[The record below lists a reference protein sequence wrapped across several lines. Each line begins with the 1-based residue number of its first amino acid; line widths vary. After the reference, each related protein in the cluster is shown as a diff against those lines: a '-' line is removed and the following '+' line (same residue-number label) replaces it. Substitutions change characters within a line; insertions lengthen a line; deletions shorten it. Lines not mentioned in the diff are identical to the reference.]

1 MKWWGNDKSET
12 WVYKQGNDWWMMKP
26 SRKIKDARPRP
37 QNKKRTEEERQKVNW
52 RQVLLS
58 SLFGALIGT
67 GAFFLFLTYFLI
79 KNAL

>member
-1 MKWWGNDKSET
+1 MKWWGNDRSET

-37 QNKKRTEEERQKVNW
+37 QNKKRTEEEQQKVNW

-58 SLFGALIGT
+58 SLFGALIGA